1 MSPRISEQCVYS
13 PYISLA
19 NLFNRSL
26 DSGQVLIHREC
37 GMITPVFKARN
48 RPETA
53 NYRCIA
59 LLPTTST
66 VLDEHVMRKLVGHLG
81 EQDLISSSQLSSR
94 KRHPCLSHLSRILA
108 DWPKAVNDG
117 NTACV
122 CFPDRSEVFDRAD
135 HNTPQQR
142 LKEHGIRGLTPVWLA
157 NYPID
162 WTVPVRIDSASSDP
176 AAFFDRFFFSYMST
190 TYQN

>member
-108 DWPKAVNDG
+108 NWPRAVDDG
-117 NTACV
+117 NTVNAC
-122 CFPDRSEVFDRAD
+122 CLYPSKALDRV
-135 HNTPQQR
+135 HHTTLTYM
-142 LKEHGIRGLTPVWLA
+142 LKKTSIGGKLL
-157 NYPID
+157 
-162 WTVPVRIDSASSDP
+162 SG
-176 AAFFDRFFFSYMST
+176 
-190 TYQN
+190 